1 MKVNALAP
9 MRLIRGLAPKMCDRG
24 EVGGWWCWL
33 PTGLTV
39 GVPGVLR
46 ERHPV
51 PHVAITRHCI
61 LRQLAG

>member
-24 EVGGWWCWL
+24 EVSGWVVLPADSPGGLGAGCS
-33 PTGLTV
+33 V
-39 GVPGVLR
+39 GEAACPADYV
-46 ERHPV
+46 
-51 PHVAITRHCI
+51 RHCS